1 MKKDSG
7 TFLSSLA
14 VALSGSGLI
23 LLLIIA
29 CEKESVTP
37 TPTPPAPAAPLSFVE
52 EFDTVANLGKK
63 GWEIINKSEPFGPF
77 AWRQGRYELGG
88 KYGNEVFGFPAY
100 SAVYNP
106 NEFISADLN
115 ACNNAGTI
123 SCWLISR
130 ILTVKNG
137 DVLRFYTRTHGDYPD
152 RLEVRGNFSN
162 TQLEL
167 GNSAESTGDFSTLL
181 LTINPD
187 LTPQGYPTTWTPYS
201 IVFSGLSGTLQARI
215 GFRYYVTRGG
225 PGGDNSDM
233 IGLDKLE
240 FISK

>member
-7 TFLSSLA
+7 AFLSSLA
-14 VALSGSGLI
+14 VASSGLG
-23 LLLIIA
+23 LFVLLILS
-29 CEKESVTP
+29 CQKESPTLTP
-37 TPTPPAPAAPLSFVE
+37 SSPSTSASLSFVE
-52 EFDTVANLGKK
+52 EFDTVANLGSK
-63 GWEIINKSEPFGPF
+63 GWQIINKSEPFGSY

-88 KYGNEVFGFPAY
+88 KYGNEVFGFAAY

-115 ACNNAGTI
+115 ACKNLGTI
-123 SCWLISR
+123 SCWLITR

-137 DVLRFYTRTHGDYPD
+137 DVLSFYTRTHGDYPD
-152 RLEVRGNFSN
+152 RLEVRGNFTTS
-162 TQLEL
+162 QIEL
-167 GNSAESTGDFSTLL
+167 GNSSESTGDFSTLL

-187 LTPQGYPTTWTPYS
+187 LTPQGYPTSWTPYS
-201 IVFSGLSGTLQARI
+201 IVFSGLSGVVQARI